1 MTKYTKEEYALAK
14 KQKQALLKLILQKS
28 GVRHKEI
35 VELAEQQFV
44 RANLDLVTPAEKKQF
59 NRLVFSTAL

>member
-1 MTKYTKEEYALAK
+1 MAKYTKEEYALIK
-14 KQKQALLKLILQKS
+14 KQKDELLKLILQKS
-28 GVRHKEI
+28 GVKHKEI

-44 RANLDLVTPAEKKQF
+44 RANLDLITPTEKEQF